1 MATLYNLKP
10 GHVLTV
16 TSGGGT
22 VHVKQVQSDT
32 VGGFVT
38 TTLAFG
44 PYALERDFTVWGNAS
59 VAVTESDLVANIPST
74 AQAAMLDAIPA
85 ADQDDSSTI
94 WNDAGVL
101 KVSTAP

>member
-1 MATLYNLKP
+1 MATIYKLKP

-16 TSGGGT
+16 TNAGGT
-22 VHVKQVQSDT
+22 VHVKQVQDAT

-38 TTLAFG
+38 TSTAFG
-44 PYALERDFTVWGNAS
+44 PYALERDFNIWGDHTA
-59 VAVTESDLVANIPST
+59 AITESDLTANIPSV

-85 ADQDDSSTI
+85 ADQDDSATI